1 MQIEL
6 LEQIEIDVGEIV
18 DAVDP
23 VGQRRVA
30 EAGMRRGH
38 DLEVAREKIEELG
51 ARVDS
56 AGAMQQQEQRS
67 GPAMHD
73 LQLQAANRDFPVVD
87 LKLRHRNLQR
97 RLLAHRHVRAKAPA
111 SARKHR
117 HFGD

>member
-1 MQIEL
+1 MLSTQSGRTAWGRAG
-6 LEQIEIDVGEIV
+6 VG
-18 DAVDP
+18 
-23 VGQRRVA
+23 
-30 EAGMRRGH
+30 RGH
-38 DLEVAREKIEELG
+38 DLEMTREKIEELG